1 MAKLALAGLISICII
16 IVVIF
21 AAVTVS
27 SDWDDYDGY

>member
-1 MAKLALAGLISICII
+1 MAKLALVGLFVICVI

>member
-1 MAKLALAGLISICII
+1 MAKLALIGLFFICII
-16 IVVIF
+16 IAVVF